1 MKKVDKYYN
10 NSIEIKNY
18 LGINKT
24 NENNYKINNK
34 KYQIKFNKEI
44 KEFIENKKSELLEK
58 ILILIKNDIDKVK
71 KNIKN

>member
-44 KEFIENKKSELLEK
+44 KEFIENKKSQLLEK